1 MLDDATVSQGRPGIS
16 WWSSPPNPTFGTHGS
31 ARPSILVRSRWAAD
45 GVRHLDGTVSVVGE
59 PGPLLGI
66 WLQHETRRTT
76 RLVLRHGELLVAY
89 SDGATDHRGPE
100 GTSERRG

>member
-1 MLDDATVSQGRPGIS
+1 
-16 WWSSPPNPTFGTHGS
+16 
-31 ARPSILVRSRWAAD
+31 
-45 GVRHLDGTVSVVGE
+45 VRHLDGTVSVVGE

-66 WLQHETRRTT
+66 WLQHETCRTT

-100 GTSERRG
+100 GTFGEARLIAAVESTAGGRAKRSPRPVRRCWRSTTTRLATTPRVILYDFM